1 MKLLSVLLQENNLAH
16 DISIHNLQSD
26 SRLVKPGDLFI
37 ALSGSKTDGKKFI
50 QQAISQGAV
59 AVIYES
65 AEKKDQVIENI
76 PIIHIEN
83 LAENL
88 GFIAARFYDYPSKDM
103 LVIGVTGTNGKT
115 STTFLLAQALNQV
128 GYKAG
133 VIGTLGVGQLNA
145 LQSTGMTTPDALT
158 LQKQFAEFK
167 KAGVTAV
174 AMEVSSHALDQFRV
188 NGVEFDAAVFTN
200 LTRDHLDYHVT
211 MDNYARAKQKL
222 FLWPG
227 LKKAIINADDEIGQA
242 WLNTLSFD
250 AETCAYS
257 VQQTENQKIN
267 HDKYLIAKLATFN
280 ASGIHALIESS
291 FGMGELNAGLLGRFN
306 CSNLLAVLATLCML
320 SIPLNQALKTLATC
334 HGVPGR
340 MQLVRAANKPLAIVD
355 YAHTPDALEQ
365 VLKTIKEFATA
376 KIICVFGCGG
386 DRDKGKRPLMAKIA
400 EQYADVLV
408 LTSDNPRSEEPAQ
421 IVEDMLKGLQ
431 SAEAALIE
439 LDRAKAIALA
449 LNLAKVEDIILVAG
463 KGHETTQTIKGTVH
477 HFNDVEV
484 IEENI

>member
-1 MKLLSVLLQENNLAH
+1 
-16 DISIHNLQSD
+16 
-26 SRLVKPGDLFI
+26 
-37 ALSGSKTDGKKFI
+37 
-50 QQAISQGAV
+50 
-59 AVIYES
+59 
-65 AEKKDQVIENI
+65 
-76 PIIHIEN
+76 
-83 LAENL
+83 
-88 GFIAARFYDYPSKDM
+88 
-103 LVIGVTGTNGKT
+103 
-115 STTFLLAQALNQV
+115 
-128 GYKAG
+128 
-133 VIGTLGVGQLNA
+133 
-145 LQSTGMTTPDALT
+145 
-158 LQKQFAEFK
+158 
-167 KAGVTAV
+167 
-174 AMEVSSHALDQFRV
+174 
-188 NGVEFDAAVFTN
+188 VEFDAAVFTN

-211 MDNYARAKQKL
+211 MDNYAKAKQKL

-227 LKKAIINADDEIGQA
+227 LKNAIINADDEIGQT
-242 WLNTLSFD
+242 WLNTLSFS

-257 VQQTENQKIN
+257 VQQTENIN
-267 HDKYLIAKLATFN
+267 HNAFCFLSAKQATFN

-291 FGMGELNAGLLGRFN
+291 FGTGELNASLLGRFN

-320 SIPLNQALKTLATC
+320 SIPLNQALKILATC

-421 IVEDMLKGLQ
+421 IVEDMLKGLKN
-431 SAEAALIE
+431 AETAFIE